1 VRGIHFRDKMEN
13 LKRCIREFRDVDN
26 ELRELNRVVA
36 DKREKRKNVEL
47 EMADII
53 KNPIFQGYDKLK
65 IDDDGSLIRIKKPD
79 TYMKP
84 WSISQ
89 RDLKDLLDKY
99 FSGPQTVSCFD
110 FIVAERKKDLVA
122 HEYSFERVVKS
133 DE

>member
-1 VRGIHFRDKMEN
+1 MEN

-26 ELRELNRVVA
+26 ELRDLNRVVA
-36 DKREKRKNVEL
+36 EKREKRKTVEM

-65 IDDDGSLIRIKKPD
+65 IDDDGSLIRIKKPES
-79 TYMKP
+79 YMKP

-99 FSGPQTVSCFD
+99 FASPQTKSCFD
-110 FIVAERKKDLVA
+110 FIVEERKKELVA